1 MTEGVAPDLEALED
15 GDRALNL
22 LVAKRRALIKR
33 LSESG
38 PSEAEMNELALVQQ
52 SIDIVL
58 GAIDEENDLL
68 EEAAHID

>member
-38 PSEAEMNELALVQQ
+38 PSVAEMNELALVQQ